1 MKGGARAE
9 HVGLALAGGLVAEGE
24 RYPGD
29 RRHLDAHQEHVLVP
43 GWRHVA
49 AGGLHHREAEPL
61 GLHLAVA
68 AAVGAEE
75 LAAGELEVAEVVRVV
90 HDPHLVGVA
99 VDDPHPRLEH
109 RLLLSETVG
118 VCPRPG
124 QASRTR
130 ARARALR
137 RLRSPPSRC
146 LALSSSPWPCSP
158 RPRSRSLRGS
168 RCSLRWTRWGR
179 TCSFARG
186 PSSGQGSP
194 SWSTA
199 ARSTPTCATSRR

>member
-1 MKGGARAE
+1 MEGGARAE
-9 HVGLALAGGLVAEGE
+9 HVGLTLTGDLVAEGE

-29 RRHLDAHQEHVLVP
+29 RRHLDAHQEQVLVP

-109 RLLLSETVG
+109 PCPPVG
-118 VCPRPG
+118 DGRRRS
-124 QASRTR
+124 ASWTSVTNTDR
-130 ARARALR
+130 ARGTGYTPA
-137 RLRSPPSRC
+137 
-146 LALSSSPWPCSP
+146 
-158 RPRSRSLRGS
+158 RSR
-168 RCSLRWTRWGR
+168 
-179 TCSFARG
+179 
-186 PSSGQGSP
+186 
-194 SWSTA
+194 
-199 ARSTPTCATSRR
+199 